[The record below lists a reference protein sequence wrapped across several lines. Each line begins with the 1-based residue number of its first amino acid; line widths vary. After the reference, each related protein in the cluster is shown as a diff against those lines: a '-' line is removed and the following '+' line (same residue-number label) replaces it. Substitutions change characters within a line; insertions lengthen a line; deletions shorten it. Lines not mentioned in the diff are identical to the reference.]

1 MILPLHIGMTCPTTT
16 LITLNNSAE
25 VQRVNRDYVLYA
37 WADVPIT
44 KKFGSYKCN
53 GDGSGGGAED
63 GPYVELGFRP
73 ALTLK
78 VLIIHLTGHGLMK
91 KDVK

>member
-1 MILPLHIGMTCPTTT
+1 MILPLHIGMTQPPTTT

-37 WADVPIT
+37 WGDVPGLQ
-44 KKFGSYKCN
+44 KFGSYKCN

-63 GPYVELGFRP
+63 GPYVELGFAQR
-73 ALTLK
+73 
-78 VLIIHLTGHGLMK
+78 
-91 KDVK
+91 